1 MLFPFPDPESALTLD
16 AIVTRIQTLQGMVA
30 ADSLTQSLSTCEGQR
45 EGSAGQGWSW
55 YGGNVGFLY
64 LPKHLFI
71 PFSPIFDTPKLWGR
85 FPPFGTFDLLGL
97 CGKNENGWHHD
108 WSVTTVAQTSGPF
121 VTFTNAQSTLESQ
134 SKPLDWIQP
143 LKSE

>member
-16 AIVTRIQTLQGMVA
+16 AIVTQIQTLQGMVA

-71 PFSPIFDTPKLWGR
+71 PFSPIFDTPKLWDASR
-85 FPPFGTFDLLGL
+85 HLELLICWG
-97 CGKNENGWHHD
+97 
-108 WSVTTVAQTSGPF
+108 SVEKMKTVGITIGVSRLLHKLLDRLLHLQTPK
-121 VTFTNAQSTLESQ
+121 AH
-134 SKPLDWIQP
+134 
-143 LKSE
+143 